1 MRDGERKGKTTYTI
15 TTASIP
21 TLVNTC
27 ALEPPRQ
34 QTKHLPPPTSAPLPD
49 AAFVL
54 DCAYRLRQERRQRYT
69 NALALYNKQPNLS
82 KPPSTP
88 LPGPTYSLSLGAV
101 AAPTAAAPVQ
111 TAGEIER
118 QLLGRVP
125 WNLCYSAAHRGQS
138 RNPPEGGRLGPSR
151 HIPRLDMFTAM
162 RNDTPRRRTDR
173 EEAPWDAPARDGGYS
188 GQGAFVMEVR
198 HREGVGECGHDG
210 PTVRAVH
217 TVWARRTGDEPEDPT
232 GESAAPEPD
241 RRDARYDTLS
251 TFGMYNRPESADMV
265 SDHLITLGISLPRW
279 SYGPLDP
286 VSVYIKLSPNLDH
299 MKKATKVMIQKIT
312 MAIEEEI
319 TFNHEGDEP
328 TKKVNRIAKQTT
340 PIGVRMPGTGYTTNL
355 GLVFPSKE
363 NRDAE
368 GIIRRGK
375 PHFPMYGVNSFTTT
389 GSLYKIEFFLIIKA
403 HMTNTRDIVLRQP
416 IIVCPFDQ
424 QACKEEMESI
434 EQAAKDASHVD
445 ANNPM
450 LPARTVIKATDR
462 DALKALGFTL
472 GGRDPG
478 SDDADVN
485 GAPLTP
491 DVLRYAG

>member
-1 MRDGERKGKTTYTI
+1 M
-15 TTASIP
+15 
-21 TLVNTC
+21 
-27 ALEPPRQ
+27 
-34 QTKHLPPPTSAPLPD
+34 
-49 AAFVL
+49 AAFVRVL
-54 DCAYRLRQERRQRYT
+54 GP
-69 NALALYNKQPNLS
+69 PNSNFLVGYPGIS
-82 KPPSTP
+82 AT
-88 LPGPTYSLSLGAV
+88 LPRIEGKVEIRPKDGVSAPVAISLVSISPGH
-101 AAPTAAAPVQ
+101 PTA
-111 TAGEIER
+111 
-118 QLLGRVP
+118 
-125 WNLCYSAAHRGQS
+125 
-138 RNPPEGGRLGPSR
+138 RNGG
-151 HIPRLDMFTAM
+151 H
-162 RNDTPRRRTDR
+162 
-173 EEAPWDAPARDGGYS
+173 S
-188 GQGAFVMEVR
+188 GQGAFIMEVR
-198 HREGVGECGHDG
+198 HREGARECGPDG
-210 PTVRAVH
+210 PTIRAVYP
-217 TVWARRTGDEPEDPT
+217 VWERRTRDEPEDPT
-232 GESAAPEPD
+232 GQPAASEPD
-241 RRDARYDTLS
+241 GRDAFVTPVPIQRYDTLS

-340 PIGVRMPGTGYTTNL
+340 PIGIRMPGTGYTTNL

-462 DALKALGFTL
+462 DALKALGFTSRTTRTPAAEAVVVESEIPGMNEAQRVRGRRRRRRTATPRRTTCSAGWL
-472 GGRDPG
+472 AGIAAVPVADGRDRRTQATN
-478 SDDADVN
+478 DERCNA
-485 GAPLTP
+485 
-491 DVLRYAG
+491 